1 MQAELRPLEILVM
14 LRLPDGT
21 VNSLRARSV
30 EDSLYCILCVVAAD
44 IYEHYVVCCVLCCI
58 VFCVVTSCG

>member
-21 VNSLRARSV
+21 VNSLRVHTV
-30 EDSLYCILCVVAAD
+30 EKSLYCVLCVVAAD
-44 IYEHYVVCCVLCCI
+44 I
-58 VFCVVTSCG
+58 

>member
-21 VNSLRARSV
+21 VNSLRAHSV
-30 EDSLYCILCVVAAD
+30 EDSLYCVLCVVAAD
-44 IYEHYVVCCVLCCI
+44 IYEH
-58 VFCVVTSCG
+58 